1 MADLRE
7 RVETV
12 LATAGGGMIDG
23 YLALNVI
30 SIWGG
35 YVRRESDCGNPAPA
49 AYAVTRTG
57 AEPLETPYNV

>member
-1 MADLRE
+1 
-7 RVETV
+7 
-12 LATAGGGMIDG
+12 MIDG